1 MKYGYLG
8 TNTQLNSVEKRVDIN
23 EQEAL
28 ITSYDIDV
36 EMIKEKA
43 DSFGAK
49 MTLSPLID
57 SLEPNDELI
66 VCNLRYLANNLKT
79 LQSII
84 SSIEQRKAKLIILD
98 MKETLSGHLTAF
110 SDFKAYIT
118 SAKIKA
124 GIKGSKKEQGRNPPE
139 QSAIF
144 SVTYNRKHN
153 PNMSISEIARIADI
167 SRSSVYRILK
177 EEENKKWKT

>member
-177 EEENKKWKT
+177 EEENKK

>member
-153 PNMSISEIARIADI
+153 PNMSISEIARVADI

-177 EEENKKWKT
+177 EEEKKK

>member
-8 TNTQLNSVEKRVDIN
+8 TNTQLNSVEKRVDVS

-28 ITSYDIDV
+28 VTSYDIGV

-43 DSFGAK
+43 SSFGSK
-49 MTLSPLID
+49 MTLSPLIN

-79 LQSII
+79 LQAII
-84 SSIEQRKAKLIILD
+84 SSIEQRKAKLTILD
-98 MKETLSGHLTAF
+98 MKETLSGHLAAF
-110 SDFKAYIT
+110 NDFKAYIT
-118 SAKIKA
+118 SEKIKA
-124 GIKGSKKEQGRNPPE
+124 GIKSSKKEQGRNPPE
-139 QSAIF
+139 QGKRL
-144 SVTYNRKHN
+144 SVIYNRKHN
-153 PNMSISEIARIADI
+153 PNMSISEIARVADI

-177 EEENKKWKT
+177 EEEKKK